1 MDSKTTISDR
11 FLKIIYLISDIGA
24 VGGQQRVAIIKA
36 NELAKRGHDV
46 TILSYLTINKNSPAN
61 YDIDDR
67 VKIASLEMD
76 YSAVKSVASLSWLRL
91 KRYQFSL
98 FRQFFKN
105 ENPDIVI
112 LTEPNGSLPPVA
124 TLPFRSALVYEAHFP
139 LATAA
144 MRRGYSLWQRM
155 KIHIANFV
163 TRCILS
169 SKVNRFVVLTEERR
183 KRCGFNK
190 RKVVVIPNPLTIEPL
205 RSTGETKVI
214 VAMGHLNARKNHHAL
229 IDVMRLVAEQHPD
242 WELHIWGAGPQRDE
256 LQRHI
261 DRLKL
266 GKNVRLMGTTTD
278 AAAVFSQAAIFAS
291 TSLSETFH
299 LVVLEAM
306 ASGVPIV
313 AYHNEGNDSLLA
325 VSGAGVLLDAG
336 DIEGMAHAIGQLISD
351 KSLRDNMGARGIERS
366 RDFALD
372 AIIDRYETLYCEV
385 AAKHNT

>member
-124 TLPFRSALVYEAHFP
+124 T
-139 LATAA
+139 
-144 MRRGYSLWQRM
+144 
-155 KIHIANFV
+155 
-163 TRCILS
+163 
-169 SKVNRFVVLTEERR
+169 
-183 KRCGFNK
+183 
-190 RKVVVIPNPLTIEPL
+190 
-205 RSTGETKVI
+205 
-214 VAMGHLNARKNHHAL
+214 
-229 IDVMRLVAEQHPD
+229 
-242 WELHIWGAGPQRDE
+242 
-256 LQRHI
+256 
-261 DRLKL
+261 
-266 GKNVRLMGTTTD
+266 
-278 AAAVFSQAAIFAS
+278 
-291 TSLSETFH
+291 
-299 LVVLEAM
+299 
-306 ASGVPIV
+306 
-313 AYHNEGNDSLLA
+313 
-325 VSGAGVLLDAG
+325 
-336 DIEGMAHAIGQLISD
+336 
-351 KSLRDNMGARGIERS
+351 
-366 RDFALD
+366 
-372 AIIDRYETLYCEV
+372 
-385 AAKHNT
+385 